1 MMLLHCSN
9 CGLIFR
15 EDDAE
20 IEECLLGEA
29 WGRPIYERYLLCP
42 KCGETAG
49 EYDGDEEPEDID
61 HPFEDMA
68 YISHPRRRDD

>member
-20 IEECLLGEA
+20 IEEELIGEA
-29 WGRPIYERYLLCP
+29 WGRPIHERWLICP
-42 KCGETAG
+42 KCGQPVG
-49 EYDGDEEPEDID
+49 EYDGDEEPEEITN
-61 HPFEDMA
+61 PFEDFADMFN
-68 YISHPRRRDD
+68 PGRER

>member
-1 MMLLHCSN
+1 MMLLRCN
-9 CGLIFR
+9 ECGLVFR

-20 IEECLLGEA
+20 IEEELIGEA
-29 WGRPIYERYLLCP
+29 WGRPIYERWLICP
-42 KCGETAG
+42 KCGQSVG

-68 YISHPRRRDD
+68 YIGHPRRRDD

>member
-1 MMLLHCSN
+1 MLLRCDE
-9 CGLIFR
+9 CELVFR

-20 IEECLLGEA
+20 IEEELIGEA
-29 WGRPIYERYLLCP
+29 WGRPIYERWLICP
-42 KCGETAG
+42 KCGQPVG

>member
-49 EYDGDEEPEDID
+49 EYDGDEEPEVVD

-68 YISHPRRRDD
+68 YIGHPRRRDD

>member
-9 CGLIFR
+9 CGLVFR

-29 WGRPIYERYLLCP
+29 WGRPIYERNLLCP

-49 EYDGDEEPEDID
+49 EYDGDEEPERVT
-61 HPFEDMA
+61 
-68 YISHPRRRDD
+68 SSLDDFANMFNPGRER